1 MAVGGGNR
9 PRLLLIILLVTS
21 LFLITL
27 DLRGISLT
35 KTSRSA
41 TQSFLAP
48 IQRGFSDFFSPV
60 GNFISNIKN
69 FGKIKTENEDLKAA
83 NAKLKSQL
91 VISKDIKG
99 QLDKLKG
106 SLNLA
111 GRGGFSV
118 VAARV
123 IGQGSASTF
132 SQTITID
139 AGTNSGVNKDM
150 TVIGESGLV
159 GVVKSA
165 TSSSAIVLLMSD
177 PTFKI
182 GVRIAGS
189 QQVGVLS
196 GNGTTRYTLQLLDA
210 AGSIKEGDVLLSL
223 GSDNNRPYV
232 PGIPVGY
239 VRDVDHSNT
248 ALVKTG
254 TVSSYSQ
261 LSSLGVVSV
270 IVSAGKSDPRDALVP
285 KPAPTATVW
294 VTATGTPP
302 EPSPTGSPSTSPTSS
317 KAVKK

>member
-35 KTSRSA
+35 KTTRSA

-60 GNFISNIKN
+60 GNFIGDIKN
-69 FGKIKTENEDLKAA
+69 FGKIKAENEDLKVA

-91 VISKDIKG
+91 VMNKDIKG

-106 SLNLA
+106 TLDLA
-111 GRGGFSV
+111 GRGGFKV

-139 AGTNSGVNKDM
+139 AGTRDGVNKDM
-150 TVIGESGLV
+150 TVISDIGLV

-165 TSSSAIVLLMSD
+165 TTSSAIVLLMSD

-189 QQVGVLS
+189 QDVGVLS
-196 GNGTTRYTLQLLDA
+196 GNGTNRYTLQLLDA
-210 AGSIKEGDVLLSL
+210 TGSIKENDVLVSL
-223 GSDNNRPYV
+223 GSDNNRPYEIGRAHV
-232 PGIPVGY
+232 
-239 VRDVDHSNT
+239 
-248 ALVKTG
+248 
-254 TVSSYSQ
+254 
-261 LSSLGVVSV
+261 
-270 IVSAGKSDPRDALVP
+270 
-285 KPAPTATVW
+285 
-294 VTATGTPP
+294 
-302 EPSPTGSPSTSPTSS
+302 
-317 KAVKK
+317 